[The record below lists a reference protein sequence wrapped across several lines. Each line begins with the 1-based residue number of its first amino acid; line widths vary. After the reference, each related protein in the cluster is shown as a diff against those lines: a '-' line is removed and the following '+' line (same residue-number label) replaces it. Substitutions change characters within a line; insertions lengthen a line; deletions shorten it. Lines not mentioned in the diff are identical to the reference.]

1 MLGGYM
7 FANKHKSDITFHGL
21 MTGVNMW
28 INQTVDVTDI
38 TCEGYSGWRDNDNAF
53 IAWNAYNILVK
64 VSIFDNSRQKEL
76 NESEF
81 MEQPYTTLDI
91 EEHDLSALMLPLC
104 VPTTTTDGTTVP
116 LILQFIRS
124 ANHTNITK
132 GEPIVPKKVHVVQE
146 APAAEVLG
154 TTGLIVVVILIA
166 LIVASD
172 INYFERVIPIC
183 KKRFKSGLHRFT
195 RRMHSHTA
203 EGMQQMVSLT
213 MGLGNMQG
221 TNSRTRKT
229 TVTSATSSHTQNR
242 SRKLT
247 LLSGRGDN
255 FSGNEDL
262 ELGLIR
268 RDARE
273 EKKSHMNS
281 AYD

>member
-38 TCEGYSGWRDNDNAF
+38 TCQGYSGWRDSNSTY
-53 IAWNAYNILVK
+53 IAWNASNILVK
-64 VSIFDNSRQKEL
+64 VSIFDNFRQKKSDK
-76 NESEF
+76 SEF
-81 MEQPYTTLDI
+81 MGQNLTSLNI
-91 EEHDLSALMLPLC
+91 EGQDLSAFTLQLC
-104 VPTTTTDGTTVP
+104 IPTTTTEATTVP

-172 INYFERVIPIC
+172 INYFERVFPIC
-183 KKRFKSGLHRFT
+183 
-195 RRMHSHTA
+195 
-203 EGMQQMVSLT
+203 
-213 MGLGNMQG
+213 
-221 TNSRTRKT
+221 
-229 TVTSATSSHTQNR
+229 
-242 SRKLT
+242 
-247 LLSGRGDN
+247 
-255 FSGNEDL
+255 
-262 ELGLIR
+262 
-268 RDARE
+268 
-273 EKKSHMNS
+273 
-281 AYD
+281 